1 MMMVILMIMMIMI
14 MGMMMVEVMV
24 TVTDLNVGDTVGN
37 DEAVPDAT
45 DTFSHGGHI

>member
-1 MMMVILMIMMIMI
+1 MMMVILMIMIIMI
-14 MGMMMVEVMV
+14 MGMMMV
-24 TVTDLNVGDTVGN
+24 TVTDLNVGDTEGN